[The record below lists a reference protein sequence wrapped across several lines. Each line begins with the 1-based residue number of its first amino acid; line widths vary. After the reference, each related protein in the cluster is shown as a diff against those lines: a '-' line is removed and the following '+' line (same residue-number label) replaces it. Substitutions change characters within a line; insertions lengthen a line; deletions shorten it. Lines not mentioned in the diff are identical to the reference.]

1 MNTNRLTIR
10 ILLGMLA
17 GCAAGLLLMRF
28 FPVGIQPGDRLEAR
42 LRDGTTLTLEVAGS
56 SRPEKTLEVLT
67 QSGERGK
74 AWLEKET
81 SVLASSSTYVFLGSY
96 LCKLWSHQLGSFY
109 V

>member
-42 LRDGTTLTLEVAGS
+42 LRDGTTLPLEVAGT
-56 SRPEKTLEVLT
+56 SR
-67 QSGERGK
+67 QER
-74 AWLEKET
+74 LST
-81 SVLASSSTYVFLGSY
+81 S
-96 LCKLWSHQLGSFY
+96 
-109 V
+109 